1 MRLAASGLNSLT
13 AGYFFLMSKKLSNAK
28 GVTEIFD
35 ELYKLCETWIQI
47 LKLFS

>member
-1 MRLAASGLNSLT
+1 MRLAASGLKSLT
-13 AGYFFLMSKKLSNAK
+13 TGYFFLMSIKLSNEK

-47 LKLFS
+47 FKLFS